1 MSRSVLLAAPYSP
14 KQGNIRRNNGN
25 GKHGNG
31 SIAGWVRPIKI
42 NLKLNLRN
50 KLNQEKN
57 RAIKGGIKEGKD
69 ENEDEDTEEEDDDEG
84 WIDDRCYLR
93 MIALGPMDLERK
105 VKQNNDSTTKIM
117 ILMIIIMMTIIIQK
131 IMMI

>member
-31 SIAGWVRPIKI
+31 SIAGWVRPIKF
-42 NLKLNLRN
+42 NFELKNELKL
-50 KLNQEKN
+50 KLNQEN
-57 RAIKGGIKEGKD
+57 NGAIKGGIKEGRD
-69 ENEDEDTEEEDDDEG
+69 ENEDEDSEEEDDDEG

-105 VKQNNDSTTKIM
+105 VKQ
-117 ILMIIIMMTIIIQK
+117 ILIIIVRLRK
-131 IMMI
+131 MIV